1 MGVRWRCMSFLS
13 LEDKLDKLAK
23 WYELFAAK
31 NPIVSYLVQTHTKT
45 LRSIR
50 SVLNTLTLLF
60 KFYLSISSTKPSVQG
75 ASKGPNIPKPL
86 GKFASPDI
94 IFHSVGLG

>member
-23 WYELFAAK
+23 WYELFASK
-31 NPIVSYLVQTHTKT
+31 ITIVSYLVQTHTKT

-50 SVLNTLTLLF
+50 SVF
-60 KFYLSISSTKPSVQG
+60 K
-75 ASKGPNIPKPL
+75 
-86 GKFASPDI
+86 
-94 IFHSVGLG
+94 H